1 MPSGSKP
8 GEHRGGRKAGQP
20 NKPTRDLI
28 ERWDELGFDP
38 IDKAIEIIEQQKI
51 KNKDKMRDADIV
63 QACIKLAEFKYPKRK
78 PNDAPKDVEDLYVDK
93 VYTTEW
99 GNRRETSDAKDD

>member
-8 GEHRGGRKAGQP
+8 GEHRGGRKAGKP

-38 IDKAIEIIEQQKI
+38 IDMAVQLVNDSKKI
-51 KNKDKMRDADIV
+51 SDKDKLN
-63 QACIKLAEFKYPKRK
+63 ACVKMAEFKYPKRK